1 MTPTHQAVPTLDL
14 EDLER
19 KARAASPVSC
29 WVVPE
34 GDLLTDA
41 LSKAG
46 LGHYENYRND
56 AEFIAAA
63 NPETVLQLLALARS
77 ASEAKAEPAK
87 SYALVRE
94 LTEAQSDSEN
104 YWHIRCQGAE
114 HRERELGELYREANA
129 KLARLESQLMFLYDQ
144 GCCVKLKDGRVA
156 TLRGPMGI
164 DQTALALGWN
174 AGE

>member
-1 MTPTHQAVPTLDL
+1 MTPSHQAVPTLDL

-41 LSKAG
+41 LNKAG

-77 ASEAKAEPAK
+77 ASEAKA
-87 SYALVRE
+87 
-94 LTEAQSDSEN
+94 
-104 YWHIRCQGAE
+104 
-114 HRERELGELYREANA
+114 
-129 KLARLESQLMFLYDQ
+129 RLERLQAALEFLDHN
-144 GCCVKLKDGRVA
+144 GSSHASVGHHGPA
-156 TLRGPMGI
+156 FRGMQAQHLI
-164 DQTALALGWN
+164 EAAIEAGWN
-174 AGE
+174 GKAGE